1 MMQVLSNPISQHELR
16 LPARLEMDWVLLAL
30 VFTLASVGI
39 LMVASASMS
48 ISESY
53 YDDPWYMLKKHCIL
67 LAMGIVGAAIIASIP
82 IRFWQQYAWVLLIL
96 TFVLLALVLVPGIGR
111 RVNGSQRWF
120 VLGPISIQA
129 SEVAKLLMVMFFAS
143 YLSRR
148 HEELKSSW
156 QGVAKPMAIL
166 CGIILLLL
174 LEPDFGGSV
183 VLAGAIFA
191 MMFIAGMK
199 LWQFGILIGLASSA
213 MTMIAIFSPYR
224 LQRLVTFLDPWAD
237 QYDSGYQLTQS
248 LIAFGQGEW
257 LGVGLGRSVQKL
269 FYLPDAHTDF
279 IFAIVAE
286 EFGLLGAIVVVAL
299 FAAIIFRMLRLSK
312 RAMLHNNGFV
322 SLAAFGIAVLFTTQ
336 AFINMGVA
344 SGLLPT
350 KGLTLP
356 FISYGGSSILISCA
370 FIGIILRLDW
380 EMLANASKP
389 SSGKGSIS
397 KKSSTKAKKKKV
409 SNPGDYS

>member
-1 MMQVLSNPISQHELR
+1 MMQMLTNPISQHDLR
-16 LPARLEMDWVLLAL
+16 LPTRFEMDWVLLGL
-30 VFTLASVGI
+30 VFTLASIGV

-48 ISESY
+48 LSESY
-53 YDDPWYMLKKHCIL
+53 YEDPWYMLKKHCIL
-67 LAMGIVGAAIIASIP
+67 LAMGTIGAAIIASIP
-82 IRFWQQYAWVLLIL
+82 IRFWQQYGWVLLLL
-96 TFVLLALVLVPGIGR
+96 TFILLALVLVPGIGR

-120 VLGPISIQA
+120 VFGPISIQA

-148 HEELKSSW
+148 HEELKTSW
-156 QGVAKPMAIL
+156 QGVVKPMAIL
-166 CGIILLLL
+166 CGVVLLLL

-183 VLAGAIFA
+183 VLAGAVFA

-199 LWQFGILIGLASSA
+199 LWQFGILIALASSA
-213 MTMIAIFSPYR
+213 MAMVAFFSPYR
-224 LQRLVTFLDPWAD
+224 LQRLITFLDPWAD
-237 QYDSGYQLTQS
+237 QYNSGYQLTQS

-257 LGVGLGRSVQKL
+257 FGVGLGRSVQKL

-279 IFAIVAE
+279 IFAIIAE
-286 EFGLLGAIVVVAL
+286 EFGLIGAIVVVAL
-299 FAAIIFRMLRLSK
+299 FAAIIYRMLKLSK

-356 FISYGGSSILISCA
+356 FVSYGGSSILISCA

-380 EMLANASKP
+380 ELLASPTKTL
-389 SSGKGSIS
+389 
-397 KKSSTKAKKKKV
+397 STKVKTAKSK
-409 SNPGDYS
+409 SGRAR